1 MQNIKDWPLFVKIGS
16 GVIIAALTIA
26 GLIEVPK
33 LNEQSI
39 AEEPTSQEAST
50 ELVNVDIIVESDAA
64 SPLENVEVRFVSKGS
79 PEVRRTNTDGFTQIE
94 IPARADIEIT
104 LSKEGFATAR
114 HTLNLN
120 NDPNRTRTYYLK
132 PQQP

>member
-1 MQNIKDWPLFVKIGS
+1 MQNIKDWPLFVKICFGI
-16 GVIIAALTIA
+16 IIAAFTIA
-26 GLIEVPK
+26 GLVEIPK
-33 LNEQSI
+33 LNQQQTTGQN
-39 AEEPTSQEAST
+39 TSQEIAT

-64 SPLENVEVRFVSKGS
+64 KPLKNVEVRFVSKGS

-94 IPARADIEIT
+94 IPSRDNIEIT
-104 LSKEGFATAR
+104 LSKEGFEAAR

-132 PQQP
+132 PQ